1 MTRSILRVSPWGG
14 LLLVAV
20 VAVAAADSGPAAG
33 TPLPPLR
40 VYAVT
45 GEVQNAEVNYV
56 EQREGKPTLYC
67 FVPADK
73 WSRPTARL
81 LKALDHRMGTL
92 SDAALVAVW
101 VTNDPAASKDY
112 LPRAQQS
119 LQLGRTALTVSEE
132 GPGGP
137 GEWGINTEVDLTIVA
152 AREGRVLKSFAFQSP
167 NDTLAEE
174 VLAALK

>member
-1 MTRSILRVSPWGG
+1 MIRNIGCFSTWGG

-20 VAVAAADSGPAAG
+20 VVTAADSGPAAG

-40 VYAVT
+40 AYAVT
-45 GEVQNAEVNYV
+45 GDVQNQEVNFV
-56 EQREGKPTLYC
+56 ERRQGKPTLYC
-67 FVPADK
+67 FVPADQ

-81 LKALDHRMGTL
+81 LKELDNRLGTI

-101 VTNDPAASKDY
+101 VTADPVASKDY

-119 LQLGRTALTVSEE
+119 LQLGRTALAVSEE
-132 GPGGP
+132 GSSGP
-137 GEWGINTEVDLTIVA
+137 AEWGINTEVDLTIVA
-152 AREGRVLKSFAFQSP
+152 AREGRVLKSFALQSP

>member
-1 MTRSILRVSPWGG
+1 MIQNIRRFSTCGG

-20 VAVAAADSGPAAG
+20 VVTAADSGPAAG
-33 TPLPPLR
+33 MPLPPLR
-40 VYAVT
+40 AYAVT
-45 GEVQNAEVNYV
+45 GEVQNQEVNFV
-56 EQREGKPTLYC
+56 EQRQGRPTLFC
-67 FVPADK
+67 FIPADK

-81 LKALDHRMGTL
+81 LKELDNRLGDFT
-92 SDAALVAVW
+92 DAALVAVW
-101 VTNDPAASKDY
+101 VTDDPAASKDY
-112 LPRAQQS
+112 LPRVQQS
-119 LQLGRTALTVSEE
+119 LQFGRTALAVSEE
-132 GPGGP
+132 GSGGP